1 MGPELSGGSCQSVR
15 KIKQEIPKKE
25 NKKANKKKQKRKEA
39 EERLRVMNGRKRIW
53 KKVISLICAVLMMF
67 GLTACSAANQDNAG
81 GTQGS
86 TDTAS
91 AAGEGGIAFKEDK
104 KNPYTDPL
112 KIAWIPTAAS
122 EANGTAW
129 GKGISQELAYWSNVE
144 FNIFDGEKS
153 SDTQNAII
161 ADLIAQDYD
170 GIIFQAWNSDASA
183 QAVADAEAAGIPVVC
198 INIDVNTPHAGLV
211 AMTDVEAGYAIGKR
225 MAADLNGQG
234 NVVVIQATPG
244 AARGE
249 NLEQGFQQAMAE
261 HPEITVLDEQTA
273 EWNMEKANTVM
284 QDFLTTYGDEIDAV
298 FAHNDQMAEGA
309 GEAVR
314 NAGRSDIMIWGAN
327 GETKALEYIED
338 GIITGTVYTNCYD
351 QGATAARMLMMH
363 IGSNVDTSAYTETPV
378 IKMPPMIV
386 DSANVST
393 ITESMRW

>member
-1 MGPELSGGSCQSVR
+1 MKL
-15 KIKQEIPKKE
+15 
-25 NKKANKKKQKRKEA
+25 
-39 EERLRVMNGRKRIW
+39 KRIFS
-53 KKVISLICAVLMMF
+53 VICALVMMLS
-67 GLTACSAANQDNAG
+67 LTACEAANQENAKGEQTESSTQTAGEAG
-81 GTQGS
+81 GGS
-86 TDTAS
+86 ET
-91 AAGEGGIAFKEDK
+91 KEK
-104 KNPYTDPL
+104 GKNPYSDPI

-129 GKGISQELAYWSNVE
+129 GKGIGQELAYWPNVE

-153 SDTQNAII
+153 SDMQNTII
-161 ADLIAQDYD
+161 ADLIAQGYD
-170 GIIFQAWNSDASA
+170 GIILQAWNSDASA
-183 QAVADAEAAGIPVVC
+183 KAVADAEAAGIPVVC

-225 MAADLNGQG
+225 MAEDLNGKG

-249 NLEQGFQQAMAE
+249 SLEQGFQQAMAE
-261 HPEITVLDEQTA
+261 YPEITILDEQTA

-284 QDFLTTYGDEIDAV
+284 QDFLTTYGDQIDAV

-327 GETKALEYIED
+327 GETKALEYIEE

-363 IGSNVDTSAYTETPV
+363 IGSDTDTSAYTKTPV
-378 IKMPPMIV
+378 IKMPPMVIDADNV
-386 DSANVST
+386 DS
-393 ITESMRW
+393 ITEDMRW

>member
-1 MGPELSGGSCQSVR
+1 MKLNRVFSV
-15 KIKQEIPKKE
+15 
-25 NKKANKKKQKRKEA
+25 
-39 EERLRVMNGRKRIW
+39 
-53 KKVISLICAVLMMF
+53 ICAMLLMF
-67 GLTACSAANQDNAG
+67 SLTACEAANQENAAA
-81 GTQGS
+81 TQTEGN
-86 TDTAS
+86 TES
-91 AAGEGGIAFKEDK
+91 AAESKGDIALKETV
-104 KNPYTDPL
+104 KNPYSDPI

-129 GKGISQELAYWSNVE
+129 GKGIKQELEYWNNVE

-161 ADLIAQDYD
+161 ADLIAQGYD
-170 GIIFQAWNSDASA
+170 GIILQAWNSDASA

-211 AMTDVEAGYAIGKR
+211 AMTDVEAGYAIGQR
-225 MAADLNGQG
+225 MAEDLKGKG
-234 NVVVIQATPG
+234 NIVVIQATPG

-249 NLEQGFQQAMAE
+249 SLEQGFWQAMAE
-261 HPEITVLDEQTA
+261 YPDITILDEQTA

-284 QDFLTTYGDEIDAV
+284 QDFLTTYGDQIDAV

-327 GETKALEYIED
+327 GETKALEYIES

-351 QGATAARMLMMH
+351 QGATAARMLMMY
-363 IGSNVDTSAYTETPV
+363 IGSNMDTSTFTETPV
-378 IKMPPMIV
+378 IKMPPMTVDANNV
-386 DSANVST
+386 DS
-393 ITESMRW
+393 ITEDMRW

>member
-1 MGPELSGGSCQSVR
+1 MKLNRG
-15 KIKQEIPKKE
+15 I
-25 NKKANKKKQKRKEA
+25 
-39 EERLRVMNGRKRIW
+39 RI
-53 KKVISLICAVLMMF
+53 ICAMLMMF
-67 GLTACSAANQDNAG
+67 SLAACTAANQENAK
-81 GTQGS
+81 GTQTESS
-86 TDTAS
+86 TKSEANNGGEI
-91 AAGEGGIAFKEDK
+91 AAKSEK
-104 KNPYTDPL
+104 KNPYSDPV

-129 GKGISQELAYWSNVE
+129 GKGIERELAYWTNVE

-170 GIIFQAWNSDASA
+170 GIILQAWNSDASA

-225 MAADLNGQG
+225 MAEDLNGKG
-234 NVVVIQATPG
+234 NIVVIQATPG

-261 HPEITVLDEQTA
+261 YPDITILDEQTA

-284 QDFLTTYGDEIDAV
+284 QDFLTTYGEQIDAV

-327 GETKALEYIED
+327 GETKALEYIQD

-351 QGATAARMLMMH
+351 QGATAARMLMMY
-363 IGSNVDTSAYTETPV
+363 IGSNLDTSTFTETPV
-378 IKMPPMIV
+378 IKMPPMTV
-386 DSANVST
+386 DAENVQS
-393 ITESMRW
+393 ITEDMRW